1 MGIAEILAARKQN
14 KEAPAVAKK
23 EISIFAEDILED
35 EIDYYIPANTKFLP
49 NNVVDP
55 LFLAVMAPLIRSPY
69 ALYGIHPEYEW
80 WLLLDENHI
89 HVLNTFVPIPAQIL
103 FNQYM
108 QYNPPLRTEHLHRLY
123 CTISRIQLNTPP
135 IYLPRILEIIAK
147 ESIKPLDN
155 PESNDYNCGMLWSS
169 K

>member
-1 MGIAEILAARKQN
+1 MGIAEILAARKKPQP
-14 KEAPAVAKK
+14 KEERK
-23 EISIFAEDILED
+23 EESIFAEDILED
-35 EIDYYIPANTKFLP
+35 EIDHYIPANTKFLS

-69 ALYGIHPEYEW
+69 TLYGIHPEYEW

-89 HVLNTFVPIPAQIL
+89 HVLNTFMPIPEQIL

-155 PESNDYNCGMLWSS
+155 PEFSGYTDTSILWITR
-169 K
+169 